1 MFELLTVVLFF
12 YLFFK
17 VLGLVLRMTW
27 GLAKIAAGILIAVAV
42 PVFIICF
49 LFVGGVVLLLPVV
62 LIGLMFGIL
71 KAFV

>member
-27 GLAKIAAGILIAVAV
+27 GLAKIAAGILITIAL
-42 PVFIICF
+42 PVFILCF